1 MAAAP
6 KGVTQPPRQ
15 PTTPPPMFGFVDN
28 AERLNSRAAM
38 IGWIALLIIEAVTNK
53 GILEVFGFSTGGG
66 LDIGL

>member
-1 MAAAP
+1 
-6 KGVTQPPRQ
+6 
-15 PTTPPPMFGFVDN
+15 MFGFVDN